1 MGSCLISF
9 SDSGWH
15 NDRGRTKV
23 KQCSRTSWEHSMAQV
38 QYSRRHEAFLVDSCL
53 NTTRTEFE
61 RVICTAKSCD
71 FLINQAHL
79 SLLRCLN
86 RTLFTPRCASTCV
99 QCSLAC
105 HKKCLETLAIQ
116 CGHKKL
122 HGRLHLFG
130 IDFTQAA
137 NNSPDRI
144 PFIVR
149 KCTSEIE
156 SRALNIK
163 VFLPI
168 YILNLVLLCAS
179 WVFEV
184 CCQLLLLP
192 CWVYSVC
199 YEGYLQSQRGQIA
212 GWEVVPGVW
221 ERETSGR
228 ALRALSPRHKQ
239 CSQTVPETGGW
250 STGHFL

>member
-1 MGSCLISF
+1 
-9 SDSGWH
+9 
-15 NDRGRTKV
+15 
-23 KQCSRTSWEHSMAQV
+23 MARV

-61 RVICTAKSCD
+61 RAISTAKSCY
-71 FLINQAHL
+71 FLLNQAPL
-79 SLLRCLN
+79 SMLRCLN
-86 RTLFTPRCASTCV
+86 RTIFTPSTCV

-163 VFLPI
+163 VFPPI
-168 YILNLVLLCAS
+168 YILNLALLCAS
-179 WVFEV
+179 WV
-184 CCQLLLLP
+184 CQLVLLP
-192 CWVYSVC
+192 C
-199 YEGYLQSQRGQIA
+199 
-212 GWEVVPGVW
+212 
-221 ERETSGR
+221 
-228 ALRALSPRHKQ
+228 
-239 CSQTVPETGGW
+239 
-250 STGHFL
+250 

>member
-1 MGSCLISF
+1 
-9 SDSGWH
+9 
-15 NDRGRTKV
+15 
-23 KQCSRTSWEHSMAQV
+23 MARA

-53 NTTRTEFE
+53 NTIRTEFE
-61 RVICTAKSCD
+61 RVICTAKSGYL
-71 FLINQAHL
+71 LINQAPPF
-79 SLLRCLN
+79 SAA
-86 RTLFTPRCASTCV
+86 LFEPDRFHTETTCV

-137 NNSPDRI
+137 NNSPDSI

-163 VFLPI
+163 VFSPI
-168 YILNLVLLCAS
+168 YILNLALLCAS
-179 WVFEV
+179 
-184 CCQLLLLP
+184 
-192 CWVYSVC
+192 
-199 YEGYLQSQRGQIA
+199 
-212 GWEVVPGVW
+212 
-221 ERETSGR
+221 
-228 ALRALSPRHKQ
+228 
-239 CSQTVPETGGW
+239 
-250 STGHFL
+250 